1 MKIRSTV
8 AIAGFFAVA
17 LSPVP
22 SALFPAT
29 GFGVAQAENSKSNDH
44 ASDKDKGKSGKDKDK
59 DKSDKDNGNSGKDKA
74 SGTDKDKPDLKGLKA
89 ALESDKDRDGWKGD
103 FRDAAKVAFAARV
116 DLVKAY
122 EQVIDARNLL
132 NVDRA
137 ALQAAIDAGVDTTDA
152 QAAVDADRAAL
163 IKARHGA
170 AVAAARFDAARA
182 LERVRLLIAM
192 RGEDFWDDGPLWEDG
207 YDTGSNGSETGNVA
221 SELKGL
227 NSSHASASALAHAS
241 DKSQVGKNANYLDAA
256 TVSVAARA
264 DLAKAVGTLGDARAA
279 LAADQAMLDAVIKAG
294 GDTTKAQA
302 AVDADTMA
310 LNGARYDVVVAEAQL
325 DAAKARERVALLIA
339 TDGEQLSPEALAE
352 YRANLGL

>member
-1 MKIRSTV
+1 MKMRSTA
-8 AIAGFFAVA
+8 AIAAFFAVA

-22 SALFPAT
+22 SALFPTAS
-29 GFGVAQAENSKSNDH
+29 FGEARAENSNSNDH
-44 ASDKDKGKSGKDKDK
+44 GSDKDKGKSGKDK
-59 DKSDKDNGNSGKDKA
+59 DKSDKDNGNSGKDNASNA
-74 SGTDKDKPDLKGLKA
+74 SGKDKDKPDHKQSKA
-89 ALESDKDRDGWKGD
+89 DHESDKDRDGWKGN
-103 FRDAAKVAFAARV
+103 FRDAAKVAFSARV

-163 IKARHGA
+163 IKALNEA
-170 AVAAARFDAARA
+170 AVAEAKFDAARA
-182 LERVRLLIAM
+182 LERVRLLIAI
-192 RGEDFWDDGPLWEDG
+192 RDDDCWDDGPLWDG
-207 YDTGSNGSETGNVA
+207 DESGSNGSETGKLA

-241 DKSQVGKNANYLDAA
+241 DKSQVGKNGNYLDAA
-256 TVSVAARA
+256 TVTVAARA
-264 DLAKAVGTLGDARAA
+264 DLAKAIGALGDARAT
-279 LAADQAMLDAVIKAG
+279 LATDQATLDAVIKAG
-294 GDTTKAQA
+294 GDTTEAQA
-302 AVDADTMA
+302 AVDADTRA

-325 DAAKARERVALLIA
+325 DAAKAREHVALLIA
-339 TDGEQLSPEALAE
+339 TDGEDLSPEALEE